1 MVSLQI
7 DSEDRNAFHNVVV
20 LAAAQAFVGA
30 QLPMHF
36 ILGGLA
42 GAYLSITSCFATLPV
57 SMIIIGSTI
66 AAPFLSMLMQKFGRR
81 LGFIIGS
88 LSGALGAS
96 VSSFALYIGSFNLFL
111 FGSLITGIYMSSYGF
126 YRFAATDTARE
137 KFRPKAISY
146 VMAAGLV
153 SAIVGPQLVKITA
166 ELSIIP
172 FFGSYVTIIILN
184 MFGPAIFIFLR
195 IPLKPKIT
203 APTNNFRSL
212 GQILTTAPIRTAI
225 ICGMI
230 SYALMNLIMTSA
242 PLAIV
247 GCGFSQS
254 NAADVVMTHV
264 LAMSIP
270 SFFTGHF
277 ILRFGVKPII
287 GVGLIFLCLAAMSG
301 LSGTGLVNFFV
312 TLILL
317 GVGWNFSFI
326 GATNLLANN
335 HTLSERGKTQGIND
349 MIVFGFVALASL
361 SSGALLNCS
370 GENIQQGWQLVNL
383 GMFPLLLIATATL
396 VVLKLAK

>member
-1 MVSLQI
+1 
-7 DSEDRNAFHNVVV
+7 V
-20 LAAAQAFVGA
+20 LATAQAFVGA

-42 GAYLSITSCFATLPV
+42 GGYLSITSCFATLPV

-96 VSSFALYIGSFNLFL
+96 ISSFALYIGSFNLFL

-383 GMFPLLLIATATL
+383 GMFPLLIIATATL

>member
-1 MVSLQI
+1 MITLKVEH
-7 DSEDRNAFHNVVV
+7 EDRHAFRNVVV

-42 GAYLSITSCFATLPV
+42 GAYLSTTPCFATLPV
-57 SMIIIGSTI
+57 SMIIIGSTV
-66 AAPFLSMLMQKFGRR
+66 AAPLLSTFMQKFGRKF
-81 LGFIIGS
+81 GFIVAT
-88 LSGALGAS
+88 LSGAVGAS
-96 VSSFALYIGSFNLFL
+96 ISSLALYISSFNLFL
-111 FGSLITGIYMSSYGF
+111 LGSLITGIYMSSYGF

-137 KFRPKAISY
+137 IFRPKAISY

-153 SAIVGPQLVKITA
+153 SAVLGPQLVKLTA

-172 FFGSYVTIIILN
+172 FLGSYVTIIILN
-184 MFGPAIFIFLR
+184 IFGPAIFSFLR
-195 IPLKPKIT
+195 IPVQPKST
-203 APTNNFRSL
+203 ESTERGRSL
-212 GQILTTAPIRTAI
+212 VQILMTAPIRTAI

-242 PLAIV
+242 PLAMV
-247 GCGFSQS
+247 GCGFNQG
-254 NAADVVMTHV
+254 NAADVVMAHV

-270 SFFTGHF
+270 SFFTGHL

-287 GVGLIFLCLAAMSG
+287 GIGLSLLCLAALSG
-301 LSGTGLVNFFV
+301 LSGTGLLNFFI

-317 GVGWNFSFI
+317 GLGWNFSFI

-335 HTLSERGKTQGIND
+335 HTDCERGKTQGIND

-370 GENIQQGWQLVNL
+370 GGNIQQGWQLVNL
-383 GMFPLLLIATATL
+383 GMFPLLIIASSTL
-396 VVLKLAK
+396 VFLKLAK

>member
-20 LAAAQAFVGA
+20 LATAQAFVGA

-66 AAPFLSMLMQKFGRR
+66 AATFLSMLMQKFGRR

-96 VSSFALYIGSFNLFL
+96 ISSFALYIGSFNLFL

-153 SAIVGPQLVKITA
+153 SAILGPQLVKITA

-335 HTLSERGKTQGIND
+335 HTPSERGKTQGVND

-361 SSGALLNCS
+361 SSGVLLNTRQYSTRMVTCES
-370 GENIQQGWQLVNL
+370 SHI
-383 GMFPLLLIATATL
+383 PLLIIAIATL
-396 VVLKLAK
+396 VFLKLAK

>member
-7 DSEDRNAFHNVVV
+7 ESEDRNAFHNVVV
-20 LAAAQAFVGA
+20 LAIAQAFVGA

-96 VSSFALYIGSFNLFL
+96 ISSFALYIGSFNLFL

-153 SAIVGPQLVKITA
+153 SAILGPQLIKITA

-195 IPLKPKIT
+195 IPLKSKS
-203 APTNNFRSL
+203 AEPTNNVRGL

-270 SFFTGHF
+270 SFFTGHL
-277 ILRFGVKPII
+277 ILRFGVKTMI
-287 GVGLIFLCLAAMSG
+287 GVGLILLCFAALSG

-335 HTLSERGKTQGIND
+335 HTPSERGKTQGIND
-349 MIVFGFVALASL
+349 MIIFGFVALASL